1 MTLNLKIEHPPITLR
16 EMALTNLRNAIIT
29 GYFPAGKRLVERVLC
44 EELGVSRTVV
54 RESIRYLEA
63 EGLVETLP
71 NKGPIVSVLN
81 WHVAQQIYDIRLLLE
96 QSAVVDCT
104 KKLDEQGS
112 QKLQSHLQKLHDA
125 FEDGKMQDLL
135 SVSRDLYRFIFEIAN
150 HDIAWE
156 VVERLNGR
164 ISRLRAMTINSPH
177 RAVSGYERICTIVE
191 AILIKDADAAKAAV
205 AAHLH
210 EASTIAKQILEKQT
224 QEQ

>member
-1 MTLNLKIEHPPITLR
+1 MNLKIEQPPITLR

-54 RESIRYLEA
+54 REAIRYLEA
-63 EGLVETLP
+63 EGLVEIIP

-81 WHVAQQIYDIRLLLE
+81 WQIAEQIYDIRLLLE

-104 KKLDEQGS
+104 KNLDLQNSQILQQHLEQ
-112 QKLQSHLQKLHDA
+112 LHQA
-125 FEDGKMQDLL
+125 FEQNNIPHLL
-135 SVSRDLYRFIFEIAN
+135 AVSRELYHQIFTIAQ

-164 ISRLRAMTINSPH
+164 ISRLRAMTINST
-177 RAVSGYERICTIVE
+177 RREISGYERICRIME
-191 AILIKDADAAKAAV
+191 AILAHDPESAKQAV
-205 AAHLH
+205 TDHLA
-210 EASTIAKQILEKQT
+210 EASAIAKQILNP
-224 QEQ
+224 

>member
-1 MTLNLKIEHPPITLR
+1 
-16 EMALTNLRNAIIT
+16 MALTNLRNAIIT

-54 RESIRYLEA
+54 REAIRYLEA
-63 EGLVETLP
+63 EGLVETLA

-96 QSAVVDCT
+96 QSAVADCT
-104 KKLDEQGS
+104 QKLDDTHS
-112 QKLQSHLQKLHDA
+112 QTLRAHLQKLHDA

-135 SVSRDLYRFIFEIAN
+135 SVSRELYRFIFEVAN

-177 RAVSGYERICTIVE
+177 RAVTGYQRICTIVE
-191 AILIKDADAAKAAV
+191 AILEKDVRAAKAAV

-210 EASTIAKQILEKQT
+210 EASSIAQHILESQS
-224 QEQ
+224 QDA

>member
-1 MTLNLKIEHPPITLR
+1 
-16 EMALTNLRNAIIT
+16 
-29 GYFPAGKRLVERVLC
+29 
-44 EELGVSRTVV
+44 
-54 RESIRYLEA
+54 
-63 EGLVETLP
+63 
-71 NKGPIVSVLN
+71 
-81 WHVAQQIYDIRLLLE
+81 AQQIYDIRLLLE

-164 ISRLRAMTINSPH
+164 ISRL
-177 RAVSGYERICTIVE
+177 
-191 AILIKDADAAKAAV
+191 
-205 AAHLH
+205 
-210 EASTIAKQILEKQT
+210 
-224 QEQ
+224 

>member
-1 MTLNLKIEHPPITLR
+1 MEKC
-16 EMALTNLRNAIIT
+16 
-29 GYFPAGKRLVERVLC
+29 G
-44 EELGVSRTVV
+44 
-54 RESIRYLEA
+54 
-63 EGLVETLP
+63 
-71 NKGPIVSVLN
+71 
-81 WHVAQQIYDIRLLLE
+81 
-96 QSAVVDCT
+96 
-104 KKLDEQGS
+104 
-112 QKLQSHLQKLHDA
+112 
-125 FEDGKMQDLL
+125 DLL

-191 AILIKDADAAKAAV
+191 AILMKDADAAKAAV